1 MSDGED
7 DMDDIENMDKANRSV
22 LGQVSK
28 KEQIKEDLN
37 NSEVIRGRGGR
48 MLKKKPKKSKRP
60 QSGKSSKDLSVK
72 STQNLTEKLNKI
84 RELKYRRIPKEL
96 RKDSFF
102 YPQEFYSNHHN
113 HSHYIQHLGLQNPVT
128 VPRVWHYDYLPQQ
141 KAQTSV
147 RKRVRRVEKEVIVQ

>member
-48 MLKKKPKKSKRP
+48 MLKKKPKKSKR
-60 QSGKSSKDLSVK
+60 L
-72 STQNLTEKLNKI
+72 
-84 RELKYRRIPKEL
+84 
-96 RKDSFF
+96 
-102 YPQEFYSNHHN
+102 
-113 HSHYIQHLGLQNPVT
+113 
-128 VPRVWHYDYLPQQ
+128 
-141 KAQTSV
+141 
-147 RKRVRRVEKEVIVQ
+147 